1 MVYNSH
7 TDWTN
12 LSVIWWNQS
21 LARVDPSL
29 SDHALTLHLDVH
41 KENEDEE
48 LKDVINAI
56 SQDGILYPLK
66 MFPAR

>member
-41 KENEDEE
+41 KEDEDEE

-56 SQDGILYPLK
+56 SQDGILYSPTC
-66 MFPAR
+66 R